1 MAKMN
6 KIIIG
11 LIVLIAGIIIM
22 IVVPGW
28 GKWLADYPATVST
41 AFIGTLPDSATQA
54 SATGT
59 LAALNAVLIP
69 IITEVAGWIK
79 AAGWGGGA
87 FTALI
92 GIFVMLGGMMKSEK

>member
-11 LIVLIAGIIIM
+11 LIVLIAGIITM

-41 AFIGTLPDSATQA
+41 AFIGTLPAAVQP
-54 SATGT
+54 SATGS
-59 LAALNAVLIP
+59 LSAMNAVLIP
-69 IITEVAGWIK
+69 IILKAADWIK
-79 AAGWGGGA
+79 MAGWGAGILM
-87 FTALI
+87 ALI
-92 GIFVMLGGMMKSEK
+92 GIFVMLGGMMKSDK